1 MSFLWASALWLL
13 FLVPALVLL
22 YIVMLRRRRKIAVRY
37 GALRLVKDAIGAGPG
52 FRRHV
57 PPLVFLLAL
66 TTMIVAVA
74 RPAAVVTLPSQR
86 GTVILAMDVSGSMR
100 ATDIPPT
107 RLAASQAAA
116 EAFIAKQPKNVR
128 IGIVAFAGTTAV
140 VQAPTLEREEA
151 LSAIGRFQAQRGTAV
166 GAGILTA
173 LGTIFEDLDIP
184 VNFTPPRRGVP
195 IGETQDV
202 PPLDIE
208 PVPPG
213 TYTSSVIVL
222 LTDGR
227 TTTGPDPIQAA
238 ELAADLG
245 VRIYTVGLGTREG
258 VILGFGGRSRRV
270 TLDEESLKAIAE
282 KTDGEYFQAGSED
295 ELVEIYESLSTQ
307 LVMETEKTEITA
319 FFTAAA
325 AIFAAAAAML
335 SIAWF
340 GRLA

>member
-13 FLVPALVLL
+13 LLVPALVLL
-22 YIVMLRRRRKIAVRY
+22 YVLMLRRRRKLAVRY
-37 GALRLVKDAIGAGPG
+37 GALRLVKDAMGAGAG
-52 FRRHV
+52 FRRHI
-57 PPLVFLLAL
+57 PPVLFLAALA
-66 TTMIVAVA
+66 TMILAVA

-116 EAFIAKQPKNVR
+116 QAFIAKQPKNVR
-128 IGIVAFAGTTAV
+128 IGVVAFAGTSAV
-140 VQAPTLEREEA
+140 VQAPTLEREDA
-151 LSAIGRFQAQRGTAV
+151 LQAIDRFQAQRGTAV

-173 LGTIFEDLDIP
+173 LATIFEDLDIP
-184 VNFTPPRRGVP
+184 ISFAPPRRGVP
-195 IGETQDV
+195 WGQTQDIE
-202 PPLDIE
+202 PLDIE

-227 TTTGPDPIQAA
+227 TTTGPNPIQAA

-245 VRIYTVGLGTREG
+245 VRIYTVGLGTKEG

-270 TLDEESLKAIAE
+270 TLDEGSLTAIAE
-282 KTDGEYFQAGSED
+282 KTGGEYFQAGSED
-295 ELVEIYESLSTQ
+295 ELIRIYESLSTQ
-307 LVMETEKTEITA
+307 LVLETEKTEVTA

-325 AIFAAAAAML
+325 ALLVMVAAMF

-340 GRLA
+340 GRLV